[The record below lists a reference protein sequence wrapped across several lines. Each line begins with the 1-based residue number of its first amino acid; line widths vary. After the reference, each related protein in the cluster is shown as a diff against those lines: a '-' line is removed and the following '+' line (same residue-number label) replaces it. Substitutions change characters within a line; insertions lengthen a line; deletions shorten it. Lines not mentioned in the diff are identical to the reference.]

1 MVNNMVFKIDKNNSE
16 DLNFVLGCLYS
27 QTIDLSDFRIWI
39 EQVIENTPVEVIP
52 SYIFDLVGFDGYLY
66 EVSKII
72 GFVPDEYLSNDEKN
86 ALYGISFLRGVHVY
100 DSPISKDESL
110 KLLELNSSILENFK
124 RLFPFI
130 NL

>member
-39 EQVIENTPVEVIP
+39 EQVIENTHVEVIP

-66 EVSKII
+66 EVIQNNRICS
-72 GFVPDEYLSNDEKN
+72 
-86 ALYGISFLRGVHVY
+86 R
-100 DSPISKDESL
+100 
-110 KLLELNSSILENFK
+110 
-124 RLFPFI
+124 
-130 NL
+130 